1 VLGAGAVFR
10 LLAFTTTM
18 SLHHPQRF
26 RSAHPAGHD
35 GKKSPRFDEQGGT
48 RAAGPIGSKTSTAGA
63 VVERDSDPPD
73 LTPDQVIRVWKS
85 RGALVVYEY
94 KNGRRATK
102 LTYPVKE
109 PSRNFYLEGDVIL
122 VRQLEK
128 RRAEQE
134 FPELKEP
141 DDTFSLFSLVMML
154 LGEYEEEKY
163 KLGWQILKV
172 SDVNWGGGSVIVQ
185 AVMFFDNVPT
195 ALKKRAEFSV
205 DDLNRSFIYSRTAEQ
220 LESTVVPVIEFTLEL
235 SEALL
240 GGVTSGFEELEK
252 LAARRLLK
260 ASARAAMKRGLK
272 KAFHVAFRVMVSSI
286 AKASFAFLKAFAME
300 FWKDMHAAD
309 KERRLHQRIGSP
321 EVSKEIDRHPIF
333 KKAVIAGADAA
344 VLALIKEC
352 LEKPMMKMLEKSLKE
367 LYPELAKSLTQRV
380 AIYFTKEIVKLCTTE
395 FASAIAYSL
404 LSAWKESLD
413 AKGNVDPQKFEKLLQ
428 DKLQSALSKAIKG
441 RFDSWLETLA
451 EDQFKDM
458 RI

>member
-1 VLGAGAVFR
+1 
-10 LLAFTTTM
+10 M

-35 GKKSPRFDEQGGT
+35 GKKNPRFDEQGGT
-48 RAAGPIGSKTSTAGA
+48 RVGGPIGSKTSPAGA
-63 VVERDSDPPD
+63 IVERDSDPPD

-94 KNGRRATK
+94 KNGRRVTK

-109 PSRNFYLEGDVIL
+109 PSRNYYLEGDVIL

-141 DDTFSLFSLVMML
+141 DDTFSPFSLVMML

-163 KLGWQILKV
+163 KLGWQILRV

-240 GGVTSGFEELEK
+240 GGATSGFEELEK

-272 KAFHVAFRVMVSSI
+272 KAFNVTFRVMVSSI
-286 AKASFAFLKAFAME
+286 AKASFAFLKAFALE

-309 KERRLHQRIGSP
+309 KERHLQQRIGSP
-321 EVSKEIDRHPIF
+321 EVPKEIDRHPIF
-333 KKAVIAGADAA
+333 KKAVVAGADAA
-344 VLALIKEC
+344 ALALIKEC
-352 LEKPMMKMLEKSLKE
+352 FEKPMMKMLEKSLNE
-367 LYPELAKSLTQRV
+367 IYPAVEKTLSQRA
-380 AIYFTKEIVKLCTTE
+380 AIYFTKEFVKLCTTE
-395 FASAIAYSL
+395 FASAIVDSL
-404 LSAWKESLD
+404 LSAWKGSLD
-413 AKGNVDPQKFEKLLQ
+413 AKGNVDPKKFEKLVQ
-428 DKLQSALSKAIKG
+428 DKLLSALSNAVKG
-441 RFDSWLETLA
+441 RLMGWLETLA